1 MLWGRDLKD
10 WPLRALRRRVAVVM
24 QEPFLF
30 SETILENIT
39 FAYDGNAHDRFG
51 DALAASR
58 AADFHETVAA
68 LPQGYDSLLGEKG
81 VNLSGGQKQRLA
93 LARALFAQPDLLV
106 LDDSFSALD
115 TATEERIVSGLKEAL
130 PNAGVLLVS
139 HRISTLRLCSRVLVL
154 EHGRIAEEGS
164 PDELMQMEGAFFD
177 MARREQ
183 LARKAGLA

>member
-1 MLWGRDLKD
+1 M
-10 WPLRALRRRVAVVM
+10 VM

-30 SETILENIT
+30 SESVLENIA
-39 FAYDGNAHDRFG
+39 FAHDGNPKERFEE
-51 DALAASR
+51 AVAAAK
-58 AADFHETVAA
+58 AADFHETAAA

-93 LARALFAQPDLLV
+93 LARALFAQPDLLL

-115 TATEERIVSGLKEAL
+115 TATEERIVSGLKAAL
-130 PNAGVLLVS
+130 PQAGVLLVS
-139 HRISTLRLCSRVLVL
+139 HRVSTLKLCSRILILDQGQV
-154 EHGRIAEEGS
+154 AEEGS
-164 PDELMQMEGAFFD
+164 PEELMQMEGAFFE